1 MYRPRQ
7 GLVYR
12 AWSRYIYIYRQ
23 YIFICLRNYLT
34 FSTKGTI
41 IYLFCLDLHCILVI
55 TLFDNEH
62 EVQCFVSYEFSF
74 KNGLHS
80 SLIINIKIFF
90 LKKYLNNTLLILV
103 ILHKIVIDLNKDWDE
118 IFRIRKN
125 NFYFFYKI
133 TSCNKNHGIRWV
145 AFGIWALIFSIWMRM
160 TIRLQ
165 WIKIEQIMTLKPGPT
180 RYNKSHAIYFCRT
193 NTYGL
198 EL

>member
-1 MYRPRQ
+1 MVHRLIILKLRRLLTINVYAGSRLGLAKIMYRPRQ

-12 AWSRYIYIYRQ
+12 VWSRYKFIYRQ

-41 IYLFCLDLHCILVI
+41 IFLFCLDLHCILVI

-62 EVQCFVSYEFSF
+62 EVQCFFSYEFSF

-90 LKKYLNNTLLILV
+90 FKYLNNTLLILV
-103 ILHKIVIDLNKDWDE
+103 ILHKIVIDLHKDWDE
-118 IFRIRKN
+118 IFTIRKN

-133 TSCNKNHGIRWV
+133 SSCNINHGIGRV
-145 AFGIWALIFSIWMRM
+145 AFGIWTFNILKMNENE
-160 TIRLQ
+160 RLVA
-165 WIKIEQIMTLKPGPT
+165 M
-180 RYNKSHAIYFCRT
+180 N
-193 NTYGL
+193 
-198 EL
+198 